1 MTAQVTIRYFA
12 SLRETAGVPTERLIT
27 AAANARDLYE
37 ELSHRYGFKLEEKH
51 LKLSINRSYQP
62 FESEI
67 KDGDEIAFIPPVS
80 GG

>member
-12 SLRETAGVPTERLIT
+12 SLRETAGVPSESLTT
-27 AAANARDLYE
+27 AAGSARELYE
-37 ELSHRYGFKLEEKH
+37 ELSERYGFKLQEKH

-62 FESEI
+62 FESVL